1 MFLVEGTADANAV
14 GVRADGGSGPA
25 GERLLAAFPRA
36 TAGVR
41 VQVLGE
47 KHVME
52 DYHIWHVDN
61 VGMPGLGH
69 PTFLG
74 VPVQK
79 SLNNLWKTQEILHEL
94 RPGFIVKFGWLRGGL
109 ALYYTNTIAYSDD
122 TGRPGPFEA
131 ASAVRGIGSTTCQS
145 MGHQRRIP
153 GPAGP
158 AHGSRVQTTRAET
171 VAGAREGSSRPSQS
185 HQ

>member
-131 ASAVRGIGSTTCQS
+131 VEAFERAR
-145 MGHQRRIP
+145 P
-153 GPAGP
+153 GWFS
-158 AHGSRVQTTRAET
+158 HDT
-171 VAGAREGSSRPSQS
+171 ARETKCGFTWNPRGFMRRPAVGAT
-185 HQ
+185 